1 MQTKVILLRKLLV
14 SFAVLGLLAGCAQ
27 AEAPEQDIA
36 EPELTEQEPVVPIE
50 PTPKN
55 LSEVVEL
62 VDGSINCM
70 DSVEVSEGD
79 FITAVCDQGVIR
91 VWDTQLPADAFGPWQ
106 IWCQPALAAG
116 DEPEFEV
123 VYGLNFLVE
132 NHNQQAPGLAEHPEI
147 SNLCVDLSELPLTPI
162 EVDYSNTYGFLTGLA
177 DAGLCLEPA
186 SIVPGSI
193 DAFICSGFGLGG
205 ERFQIW
211 LETGEITELAESYRS
226 ECESGITGTLG
237 DDWVMTSFEGE
248 LIVGEQSLAEL
259 IALASPVPFS
269 GLCGEELG

>member
-1 MQTKVILLRKLLV
+1 LRKLLV
-14 SFAVLGLLAGCAQ
+14 SLAILGLLAGCSQ
-27 AEAPEQDIA
+27 AEAPEQEMVSEPEVA
-36 EPELTEQEPVVPIE
+36 EPEPVAPAE
-50 PTPKN
+50 PTPRD

-70 DSVEVSEGD
+70 DSDEVSEGD
-79 FITAVCDQGVIR
+79 FTTVVCEQGVVR
-91 VWDTQLPADAFGPWQ
+91 VWETQLPADAFGPWQ
-106 IWCQPALAAG
+106 VWCQPALAAG

-147 SNLCVDLSELPLTPI
+147 SNLCVDLSELPLTSI
-162 EVDYSNTYGFLTGLA
+162 DVDYNNTYGFLTGLA

-193 DAFICSGFGLGG
+193 DAYICSGFGLGG

-211 LETGEITELAESYRS
+211 LETGEINELAESYKS
-226 ECESGITGTLG
+226 ECESGITGTQG
-237 DDWVMTSFEGE
+237 DDWVMTSFEAD
-248 LIVGEQSLAEL
+248 LIVGDQSLAEL